1 MSAINDIFNK
11 SLIKLV
17 SQKVDF
23 DNGFIK
29 KQFMIFNIMINL
41 IN

>member
-23 DNGFIK
+23 DNDIIK